1 MILCQEILYS
11 IAGVV
16 MKRRQVTPDKYYLS
30 LLADD
35 GWEKVLD
42 YHGLDRSLYYS
53 LHWWIYIFYT
63 VDGLNIS
70 LWNSGFEA
78 NWNNVSSLRKIFCM
92 VKNWASYGV
101 LELIS
106 SVSWTSFFLFSFQLL
121 LDYACL
127 KMYAYWNNSI
137 NLLETDNMYVCLFIS
152 LIYIIALDKTSFLV
166 IMVNCGL
173 LYF

>member
-1 MILCQEILYS
+1 MS
-11 IAGVV
+11 SWRG
-16 MKRRQVTPDKYYLS
+16 DKYHQTSITSPYR
-30 LLADD
+30 ADD

-106 SVSWTSFFLFSFQLL
+106 SVSWTSFLFSFQLL

-127 KMYAYWNNSI
+127 KMYTYCNNSI
-137 NLLETDNMYVCLFIS
+137 KSFLETDNMYVCLFIS
-152 LIYIIALDKTSFLV
+152 LIYNFSLDNSFFFC
-166 IMVNCGL
+166 NK
-173 LYF
+173 